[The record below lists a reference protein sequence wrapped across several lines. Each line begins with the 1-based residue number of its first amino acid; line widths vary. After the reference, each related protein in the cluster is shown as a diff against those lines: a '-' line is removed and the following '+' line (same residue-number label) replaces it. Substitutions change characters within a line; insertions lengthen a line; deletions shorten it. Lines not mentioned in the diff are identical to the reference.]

1 MKPTPHDMK
10 NIRLRIDPLG
20 VSDIST
26 AREVNGAGTKRCGKI
41 LSEIANLYKLDD
53 QNGNPLKPN
62 DAHNKC
68 LQAKDYAGCM
78 RFIQSKA
85 ERTQATDIC
94 EGVVCLVKT
103 KANDIYGLPKPLNCI
118 DNWKTED

>member
-1 MKPTPHDMK
+1 MISFTECLDSYSRFSASLKKKLVHEWINAGEMKPTPHDMK

-85 ERTQATDIC
+85 ERT
-94 EGVVCLVKT
+94 
-103 KANDIYGLPKPLNCI
+103 
-118 DNWKTED
+118 